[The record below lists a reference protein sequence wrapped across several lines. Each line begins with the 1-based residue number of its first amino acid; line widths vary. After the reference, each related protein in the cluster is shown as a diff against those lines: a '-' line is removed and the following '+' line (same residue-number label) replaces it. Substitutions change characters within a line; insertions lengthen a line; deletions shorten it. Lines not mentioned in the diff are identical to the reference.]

1 PPGSRRS
8 RGPRRSPTPTA
19 PARDAVRGCRRS
31 SSLAFPCQPPAQLVL
46 EQLLLEQLEQQLVV
60 DVVLPN
66 ISSRASTRSRTSKVS
81 DSRSSSSPWSS
92 DSALVLRIGSS
103 FSFARRPQDLAP
115 RWGRYRRRPR
125 ACRRGLALSWQRYCP
140 STEAHFSPL

>member
-1 PPGSRRS
+1 SWCNWCNCCRYWCCWWRWCPQASPPGSRRS

-92 DSALVLRIGSS
+92 DSALRSEEHTSELQSR
-103 FSFARRPQDLAP
+103 FDL
-115 RWGRYRRRPR
+115 
-125 ACRRGLALSWQRYCP
+125 
-140 STEAHFSPL
+140 